1 MMTMTRVRV
10 AGVGLI
16 LAMVGAFV
24 LTGAFYTRA
33 FSDVAEVTVQ
43 TARAGLI
50 MGPGNKVK
58 LRGVEIGRVGSVEST
73 YAGAEL
79 VLEIDRDRLAGIPAD
94 VTAEIRSS
102 TVFGAKYVE
111 LVPSPEPSEMRL
123 AAGDVIDARAVTTE
137 VNTVFDG
144 LDRLLRGVD
153 VTDLNS
159 TLTVLARGLEGRGR
173 TIADLAATA
182 DAYLTR
188 LEPLLPQVRRD
199 LVAVARFARLG
210 NAVSPALLRILE
222 NATVTGHTIAS
233 EQQAVHR
240 LLVDLSILSHAGTRF
255 VGVNDNALLSLL
267 RSLRPTTAMLRA
279 YSSELPCL
287 FQGLD
292 RTQQIMTKTWG
303 DIDAGLR
310 ARLTV
315 RSELPPYRP
324 GADLP
329 RVAVPRGPTC
339 AALPSLDASQVPFPE
354 RGTPQ

>member
-73 YAGAEL
+73 ENGAEL
-79 VLEIDRDRLAGIPAD
+79 VLEIDRDQLSGIPAN
-94 VTAEIRSS
+94 VTAAIRSS

-111 LVPSPEPSEMRL
+111 LVPGAEPVEARL
-123 AAGDVIDARAVTTE
+123 AAGAVIDARSVTTE

-144 LDRLLRGVD
+144 LDDLLSGVD

-173 TIADLAATA
+173 GISELAATA

-210 NAVSPALLRILE
+210 NQVSPALLRILE
-222 NATVTGHTIAS
+222 NATVTGHTIAT
-233 EQQAVHR
+233 EQQDVHR
-240 LLVDLSILSHAGTRF
+240 LLVDLSILSQAGTRF
-255 VGVNDNALLSLL
+255 VGVNDEALLSLL
-267 RSLRPTTAMLRA
+267 RSLRPTTGMLRA
-279 YSSELPCL
+279 YATELPCL

-292 RTQQIMTKTWG
+292 RTQEIMTDTLG
-303 DIDAGLR
+303 GISAGLR

-324 GADLP
+324 GVDKP
-329 RVAVPRGPTC
+329 QPAVPRGPTC
-339 AALPSLDASQVPFPE
+339 AALPSLDQSQVPFPE
-354 RGTPQ
+354 RGAPQ